1 MHCVAVLLMSA
12 VLLVLPLGGMPAA
25 SAQDQFNCDHFR
37 YQEDAQAV
45 YNADPSDPSGL
56 DGPIGPDNDT
66 RGTPGLACESLLS
79 RGGAVLSPAAP
90 ASASAS
96 ESLSL
101 AVPTPADARSEDV
114 IPRGTERATIVSVVD
129 GDTIKVERDG
139 KTKTES
145 VRLLLIDTPE
155 TRDPNDPV
163 ECYGAEAT
171 KRTKTML
178 PKGRTVYLERDVT
191 DTDRYQRLLRY
202 VWFKGKDDG
211 KAKLANEILVR
222 EGFAVLSTYPPDVEY
237 VERIEDAQDEAIE
250 KQAGLWAAC
259 GGADTPLES
268 VPAQAPPPAPLIADC
283 TAFASFTEAQAYYEA
298 NPGATALDPNG
309 DGRAC
314 EVYFGVD
321 VPVAQPPVVAP
332 PVEAPA
338 TGGGGY
344 VFPASDVD
352 CPQLSYD
359 EANWILAQDPS
370 DPHRLD
376 ADNDG
381 IACEANA

>member
-1 MHCVAVLLMSA
+1 
-12 VLLVLPLGGMPAA
+12 MPAA

-202 VWFKGKDDG
+202 VWFKGRTTARPSLPTRSWSG
-211 KAKLANEILVR
+211 RALP
-222 EGFAVLSTYPPDVEY
+222 SSPP
-237 VERIEDAQDEAIE
+237 
-250 KQAGLWAAC
+250 
-259 GGADTPLES
+259 TPLTWS
-268 VPAQAPPPAPLIADC
+268 
-283 TAFASFTEAQAYYEA
+283 TSSASKT
-298 NPGATALDPNG
+298 P
-309 DGRAC
+309 RM
-314 EVYFGVD
+314 
-321 VPVAQPPVVAP
+321 
-332 PVEAPA
+332 
-338 TGGGGY
+338 
-344 VFPASDVD
+344 
-352 CPQLSYD
+352 
-359 EANWILAQDPS
+359 
-370 DPHRLD
+370 RR
-376 ADNDG
+376 
-381 IACEANA
+381 

>member
-1 MHCVAVLLMSA
+1 MHRVAVLLMWA
-12 VLLVLPLGGMPAA
+12 VLLVLPLRGTPAA
-25 SAQDQFNCDHFR
+25 SAQDQFDCAHFR

-45 YNADPSDPSGL
+45 YNANPSDPSGL

-66 RGTPGLACESLLS
+66 RGTPGLACENLPS
-79 RGGAVLSPAAP
+79 RGGAVLPPAAP
-90 ASASAS
+90 AAASAS
-96 ESLSL
+96 ESLLL
-101 AVPTPADARSEDV
+101 AVPTPEDARSQDV
-114 IPRGTERATIVSVVD
+114 IPKGTERATVVSVVD
-129 GDTIKVERDG
+129 GDTIKVKRDG
-139 KTKTES
+139 KSKTET

-155 TRDPNDPV
+155 TRDPDDPV

-178 PKGRTVYLERDVT
+178 PKGRTVYLEKDIT
-191 DTDRYQRLLRY
+191 ESDRYDRLLRY
-202 VWFKGKDDG
+202 VWFKGVKG
-211 KAKLANEILVR
+211 GVYLANEILVR
-222 EGFAVLSTYPPDVEY
+222 EGFAVLSTYPSDVEY
-237 VERIEDAQDEAIE
+237 VERIEEAQDKATAE
-250 KQAGLWAAC
+250 QAGLWAAC
-259 GGADTPLES
+259 GGADTPLET
-268 VPAQAPPPAPLIADC
+268 VPAPAPPSAPLITDC
-283 TAFASFTEAQAYYEA
+283 AAFASFAEAQAYYAA
-298 NPGATALDPNG
+298 NPGAVALDPNG

-321 VPVAQPPVVAP
+321 VPVEQPPVVVP

-338 TGGGGY
+338 VGGGGY